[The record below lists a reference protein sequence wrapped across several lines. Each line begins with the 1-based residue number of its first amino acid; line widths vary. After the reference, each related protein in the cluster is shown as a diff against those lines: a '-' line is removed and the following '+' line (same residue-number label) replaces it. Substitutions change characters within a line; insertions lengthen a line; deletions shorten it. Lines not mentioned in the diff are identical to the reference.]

1 MGRGNKPGVKKT
13 GGRTKGTPNK
23 ITTSVKEALE
33 YAFAGMGG
41 APALLNWAKQN
52 EADFFRLWIKMLP
65 AEHKVTL
72 DLDDRFAQEVRER
85 LDEVDAADGGFA
97 GEAGGV
103 EPQDVGHAAAPEVG
117 EQVSGGDGEGAS
129 GPAVNPDAPSSW

>member
-1 MGRGNKPGVKKT
+1 MAFQKGHKKVGGRKPGGVNKA
-13 GGRTKGTPNK
+13 TK
-23 ITTSVKEALE
+23 SVKEALE

-72 DLDDRFAQEVRER
+72 DLDDRFAAEVRER
-85 LDEVDAADGGFA
+85 LNEVDAEDA
-97 GEAGGV
+97 GQPGETRSD
-103 EPQDVGHAAAPEVG
+103 EPPNVGDPAAPAAD
-117 EQVSGGDGEGAS
+117 Q
-129 GPAVNPDAPSSW
+129 PAPDANGGWQVG